1 MKKINITKKRI
12 SKRVNKVIK
21 KIKSKFGHND
31 YNSFNIPEVIMLV
44 IVSILFGI
52 IMGCILMYGKTF
64 SMNSSNTY
72 EKELLETYQKIR
84 DSYYDDVSESD
95 LLNAAI
101 DGMVNILDDP
111 YSYYMDDDA
120 TVSFNQKIDGN
131 YVGIGTTVSHDDTI
145 GNKVVEIFDG
155 SPADKAGV
163 KVGDIFLSIDGTE
176 VRYMSLEQLSDYTQG
191 DPDSSSLFVF
201 IRDGK
206 NIEITI
212 KRETVDIPSVT
223 SKIIEG
229 NGKSIGYVYIET
241 FASNTHAQFKNN
253 LKSLEKQ
260 NIDSLIIDVRDNPGG
275 HLNQV
280 EDILSMFFNKKTV
293 LYQIE
298 TKGKT
303 EKVYSSSK
311 ETRDYDIVVLIN
323 ESSASASEIL
333 ASCFQDNYK
342 KATIVGITSYGK
354 GTVQKSLELSTGSS
368 LKYTTQKWLT
378 SKGIWIN
385 DKGITPDVV
394 VYQGEDYNNNPS
406 DENDLQLRKALEL
419 LTKNK

>member
-1 MKKINITKKRI
+1 MKKINITKKRV
-12 SKRVNKVIK
+12 SKRVNKVFK
-21 KIKSKFGHND
+21 KIKNKFRHDD

-64 SMNSSNTY
+64 SMNASNTY

-84 DSYYDDVSESD
+84 DSYYDDISESD

-111 YSYYMDDDA
+111 YSYYMDGNA
-120 TVSFNQKIDGN
+120 TSSFNQKIDGN

-145 GNKVVEIFDG
+145 GNKVVEIFDD

-163 KVGDIFLSIDGTE
+163 KVGDIFLSIDGTD
-176 VRYMSLEQLSDYTQG
+176 VRYMSLDELSDYTQG
-191 DPDSSSLFVF
+191 DSDSSSLFVF
-201 IRDGK
+201 IRNEK
-206 NIEITI
+206 NVEITI
-212 KRETVDIPSVT
+212 KREIVDIPSVT

-229 NGKSIGYVYIET
+229 NGKSIGYIYIET
-241 FASNTHAQFKNN
+241 FASNTYTQFKNN

-280 EDILSMFFNKKTV
+280 EDILSMFFSKKTV

-298 TKGKT
+298 TKEKT
-303 EKVYSSSK
+303 EKIYSSSK
-311 ETRDYDIVVLIN
+311 EKRNYDVVVLIN

-342 KATIVGITSYGK
+342 NATIVGVISYGK

-378 SKGIWIN
+378 SKGVWIN

-394 VYQGEDYNNNPS
+394 VYQEEDYNNNPS